1 MLVVT
6 VDALMPAWAAFLAKL
21 PTTAPV
27 VYPFGIYLGHSSHIR
42 FTRHVSLC
50 LDAIDGRPTVLIE
63 PGYEDPACSASA
75 PAEDGTLYH
84 CPECL
89 PLEGLIA
96 LYPQVFADLDVVRVP
111 YQRPRHDVVAI
122 FGEENQGLPKLL
134 LDDREFDGLRFCG
147 ASEFLG
153 RRGAGRDR
161 EDALPAL

>member
-6 VDALMPAWAAFLAKL
+6 VDALTPAWTRSASIWA
-21 PTTAPV
+21 
-27 VYPFGIYLGHSSHIR
+27 IR
-42 FTRHVSLC
+42 RTSGLRDMCRCVLTPSMADRLF
-50 LDAIDGRPTVLIE
+50 LIE
-63 PGYEDPACSASA
+63 PGFEDPACSASA

-122 FGEENQGLPKLL
+122 FGEENQGLHKLL
-134 LDDREFDGLRFCG
+134 LDDRE
-147 ASEFLG
+147 
-153 RRGAGRDR
+153 
-161 EDALPAL
+161 